1 MAYAKGR
8 TYIPRRER
16 EVKQF
21 LKKKDIEGLLWLIL
35 EDSYGYG
42 DEPIPPKEL
51 KTFAIQQLTLMQS
64 RKKGV
69 TQTGNTEDALSKWL
83 GLNETEDDVLPGSE
97 GVLPGSDEGDEDGD
111 D

>member
-42 DEPIPPKEL
+42 EEPVPPKEL

-69 TQTGNTEDALSKWL
+69 TQDGGGDDALMKWL
-83 GLNETEDDVLPGSE
+83 GLSEDEDDVTFGDNGLLPGSE
-97 GVLPGSDEGDEDGD
+97 GDDGD
-111 D
+111 A